1 MANIPY
7 TKEMALELIT
17 KLFKDPEKYMV
28 AQQLTESYKDGG
40 HKVTTELGW
49 MKEETGKIPALLGFD
64 LALSLPNYKE
74 DEQKILAEEFI
85 DYASKGGLVSFCAHF
100 KSPTN
105 PVPYNYRAEFG
116 GDAEWDAIVTEGTEI
131 NKFFKKDLCQ
141 VADFIKI
148 LDDAGVPVLWRP
160 LHEVNGSWFWFC
172 IDKAKPRTAAEKIVA
187 LWKYIYKVF
196 TEEYGMKNLIWV
208 YSPNIGCNETCM
220 YAYPGDDVVD
230 VVALDWYSSG
240 NYELGSEWGRNDYK
254 AMTAT
259 GKPFALGE
267 FGPAGDLVTN
277 LDKSPEYKFNAVDA
291 RDLYARLHKD
301 GLSFAWV
308 LLWSSWARVKISLW
322 NMGGGDV
329 LMNDP
334 SVLDIEKVRAF
345 FENGKI

>member
-1 MANIPY
+1 MAKIPY

-17 KLFKDPEKYMV
+17 KLFKDPEKYIV
-28 AQQLTESYKDGG
+28 AQQMSERYDDGG
-40 HKVTTELGW
+40 HKVSNEIK
-49 MKEETGKIPALLGFD
+49 MIKEATGKIPAMLGFD
-64 LALSLPNYKE
+64 LALSLPRY
-74 DEQKILAEEFI
+74 DEEARKVLAEEFI
-85 DYASKGGLVSFCAHF
+85 DYASSGGLVTFCAHF
-100 KSPTN
+100 RSPTN
-105 PVPYNYRAEFG
+105 PEPYNYRAQFG

-160 LHEVNGSWFWFC
+160 LHEVNGNWFWFC
-172 IDKAKPRTAAEKIVA
+172 IDKAQPRTAAAKIEA
-187 LWKYIYKVF
+187 LWRYIYKVF

-230 VVALDWYSSG
+230 IVALDWYSSG
-240 NYELGSEWGRNDYK
+240 KYELGTWGRNDYN
-254 AMTAT
+254 ALTAV

-277 LDKSPEYKFNAVDA
+277 LDKSPEYKFNCHDA
-291 RDLYARLHKD
+291 LELFTKLHRD
-301 GLSFAWV
+301 GISFAWV
-308 LLWSSWARVKISLW
+308 LHWSSWAKVKISIW

-329 LMNDP
+329 YMSDP
-334 SVLDIEKVRAF
+334 SVIDLEKARAY
-345 FENGKI
+345 FEKGEL